1 VRIGLDLAKNKK
13 MFSPGQ
19 IVFAAL
25 FVIAF
30 TGVLFWMYR
39 KDRAW
44 HRKQYKGTRW
54 VLVFF
59 ISFVI
64 ILLIMKY
71 LLRD

>member
-1 VRIGLDLAKNKK
+1 

-44 HRKQYKGTRW
+44 LRKQYTGARW

>member
-1 VRIGLDLAKNKK
+1 MQIQLALVKNRK

-30 TGVLFWMYR
+30 TAILIWMYR
-39 KDRAW
+39 KDRTW
-44 HRKQYKGTRW
+44 HRTQYNGARW

-59 ISFVI
+59 IAFII
-64 ILLIMKY
+64 ILFILKF
-71 LLRD
+71 LLKE